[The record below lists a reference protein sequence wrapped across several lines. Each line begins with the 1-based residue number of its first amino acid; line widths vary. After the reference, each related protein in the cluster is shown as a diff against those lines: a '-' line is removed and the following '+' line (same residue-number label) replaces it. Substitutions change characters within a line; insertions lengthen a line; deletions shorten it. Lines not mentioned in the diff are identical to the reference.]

1 MGMTATDLAQHRDA
15 QLGTTE
21 KKDGSRTDR
30 ILKMFP
36 SEDKIKAI
44 KADTKKVTLGHGEN
58 ELVVTVY
65 PMSPKQMVQAYGLIR
80 QLILPIIGIVMKQN
94 VGQQIAITDIL
105 DAFGENVDKLP
116 ELIFYILSRG
126 NQGVTQEWVND
137 HFDLVLD
144 MQAILPPFLEQNGLG
159 KLFAGNG
166 STVAAESVKA
176 QVTQEVPPQTEESQV
191 QSPSF
196 ADGMVGAPT

>member
-1 MGMTATDLAQHRDA
+1 MTATDLAKHRDA
-15 QLGTTE
+15 NLGTETQAN
-21 KKDGSRTDR
+21 GSRTDR

-36 SEDKIKAI
+36 PAEKIKAI
-44 KADTKKVTLGHGEN
+44 KADTKKLTLGHGEN
-58 ELVVTVY
+58 ELDVTIY
-65 PMSPKQMVQAYGLIR
+65 PMSPKQMVLAYGLIR

-116 ELIFYILSRG
+116 QLIFYILERG
-126 NQGVTQEWVND
+126 NRNVTQEWVDD

-144 MQAILPPFLEQNGLG
+144 LQAILPPFLEQNGLG

-166 STVAAESVKA
+166 STVAVESVQA
-176 QVTQEVPPQTEESQV
+176 QTTQETPPQTEESQV

-196 ADGMVGAPT
+196 ADGTDGNPA